1 MAKDFV
7 MDIRNAKYNHA
18 GTIDC
23 EIKHPRY
30 GWIPFTAD
38 PNDVEPLGAQVFE
51 RVKGMAGACAP
62 LTPEETLA
70 YERASMVCSR
80 SQGKLAIGPEIWG
93 QVVALAEDP
102 ETPWGL
108 KVAIYDTY
116 EWRRLDPNMDA
127 LIWAMDLT
135 QEEADDLFRLAMTL

>member
-1 MAKDFV
+1 MSYPMWNEPKTGILVD
-7 MDIRNAKYNHA
+7 R
-18 GTIDC
+18 G
-23 EIKHPRY
+23 
-30 GWIPFTAD
+30 
-38 PNDVEPLGAQVFE
+38 NDVIAFIESG
-51 RVKGMAGACAP
+51 
-62 LTPEETLA
+62 PEFDALKDTAHDWHEIPDQSPSV
-70 YERASMVCSR
+70 EEQRASMVCSR
-80 SQGKLAIGPEIWG
+80 AQGKLAIGPEIWG